1 MEVLTAQFVWDQL
14 ITDIKSVNKQTNM
27 YINKQQLR
35 LDPNQNSIRRFIT
48 MKTT

>member
-14 ITDIKSVNKQTNM
+14 ITDIKSVNKQTNNM

-35 LDPNQNSIRRFIT
+35 LDLIQT
-48 MKTT
+48 LLKVLLM